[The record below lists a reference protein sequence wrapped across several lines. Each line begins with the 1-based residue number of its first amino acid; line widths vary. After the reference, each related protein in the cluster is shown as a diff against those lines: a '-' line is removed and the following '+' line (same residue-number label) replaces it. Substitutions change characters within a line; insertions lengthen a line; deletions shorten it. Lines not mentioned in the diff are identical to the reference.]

1 MSKNSV
7 KQTVE
12 QMKAWRQSVLG
23 PTKPSKKKSPKKK
36 NFKKKYN
43 NAQRKILYIP
53 YSISF

>member
-12 QMKAWRQSVLG
+12 QMKAWRQTVLS

-43 NAQRKILYIP
+43 NA
-53 YSISF
+53 

>member
-23 PTKPSKKKSPKKK
+23 PTKPVKKNPKKK
-36 NFKKKYN
+36 KFNKKYSK
-43 NAQRKILYIP
+43 A
-53 YSISF
+53 

>member
-23 PTKPSKKKSPKKK
+23 PTKPSKKNPKKK
-36 NFKKKYN
+36 NFKKKYT
-43 NAQRKILYIP
+43 KV
-53 YSISF
+53 